1 MPRCVTGCPRHCP
14 ALHEPATPPE
24 VFKFWIRNPLPSYS
38 SCHPHSKAPNQPKG
52 ILPCPG
58 ARLGSDSK
66 VAWHCNS
73 LDYNSSGTHYA
84 TWHQPLT
91 WLQSSGVP
99 GEVRVG
105 SGPTTP
111 VSRESNFS
119 SQGLAFTVLAANA
132 PQEILQ
138 NKRGMEGCGVVR
150 LRTPPLPSSTPFPL
164 YPLRNRTTAAS
175 GESSCSSC
183 SVASICLQED
193 EQPPPHA
200 LGPTFPTSCPTK
212 YNSKGCEE
220 LRLEP
225 ASIYSHLRLP
235 GAWGHK
241 AFSTFIRLP
250 RG

>member
-1 MPRCVTGCPRHCP
+1 MPRCVTGCPRHCS
-14 ALHEPATPPE
+14 ALNEPATPPE
-24 VFKFWIRNPLPSYS
+24 VFKFWIRNPRPSYS
-38 SCHPHSKAPNQPKG
+38 SCHPHYKAPNQPKG

-91 WLQSSGVP
+91 WLQSGGVP
-99 GEVRVG
+99 GEVRAG

-119 SQGLAFTVLAANA
+119 SQGRAFTVLAANA

-150 LRTPPLPSSTPFPL
+150 LRTPPLPSPPPRPSPSTL
-164 YPLRNRTTAAS
+164 YETEPQPPVVNPAAAAAAWQASVCRKMSNRPPPMPSGQPSPHLAPQNTAARAEKS
-175 GESSCSSC
+175 
-183 SVASICLQED
+183 
-193 EQPPPHA
+193 
-200 LGPTFPTSCPTK
+200 
-212 YNSKGCEE
+212 
-220 LRLEP
+220 
-225 ASIYSHLRLP
+225 
-235 GAWGHK
+235 
-241 AFSTFIRLP
+241 
-250 RG
+250 